1 MRMDAKERIVSK
13 LLLRHRC
20 QFCGSHYA
28 PESRIILARRRD
40 VWLVMASCFL
50 CQQKD
55 TFIIQFP
62 SRMHGRRITSY
73 RLSRPEPPTPPGYS
87 LPSQPE
93 REDTA
98 HVPISLDD
106 VLTMRE
112 FLATFDGDFQR
123 LFAEVE

>member
-1 MRMDAKERIVSK
+1 MNAKERIVRK

-20 QFCGSHYA
+20 HLCDSAYA
-28 PESRIILARRRD
+28 PESSIVLARRRE
-40 VWLVMASCFL
+40 VWLVMASCSF
-50 CQQKD
+50 CRQKD

-62 SRMHGRRITSY
+62 SRSQGRRITSY
-73 RLSRPEPPTPPGYS
+73 RLSRPAEPALTQSVTPAS
-87 LPSQPE
+87 LMQPE
-93 REDTA
+93 SSSLL
-98 HVPISLDD
+98 PIGLDD

>member
-1 MRMDAKERIVSK
+1 MNAKERIVRK

-20 QFCGSHYA
+20 RLCDSAYA
-28 PESRIILARRRD
+28 PESSIVLARRRE
-40 VWLVMASCFL
+40 VWLVMASCSF

-62 SRMHGRRITSY
+62 SRTQGRRITSY
-73 RLSRPEPPTPPGYS
+73 RLSRPAQPA
-87 LPSQPE
+87 LPQSASHLQPE
-93 REDTA
+93 LSPLL
-98 HVPISLDD
+98 PIGLDD

-112 FLATFDGDFQR
+112 FLASFDGDFQR

>member
-1 MRMDAKERIVSK
+1 MDAKERIIGK

-20 QFCGSHYA
+20 QFCGSSYA
-28 PESRIILARRRD
+28 PESRIILARRRE
-40 VWLVMASCFL
+40 VWLVMASCSL

-62 SRMHGRRITSY
+62 SRVHDRSITSY
-73 RLSRPEPPTPPGYS
+73 RLSRPEPPPP
-87 LPSQPE
+87 PARFQPTQPE
-93 REDTA
+93 REA
-98 HVPISLDD
+98 IVPAPIGLDD